1 MDGLIEEG
9 SEVVCQAIE
18 GVANGGNNWAAIIL
32 LLGMLAS
39 LAVVGLLAW
48 QFLKSRDNRA
58 DARESEAK
66 AESARLLLQIKT
78 DAEAREER
86 QRQDYDRQIAMITDV
101 LDRYDVRQKETN
113 SVLGGVSE
121 SLRENTRTIAGFSV
135 LMEKNSEILDRL
147 APHSEPPP
155 SVPKKRAPRKPQ
167 VSNE

>member
-9 SEVVCQAIE
+9 SEVVGQAIE

-48 QFLKSRDNRA
+48 KFLQSRDNRA

-101 LDRYDVRQKETN
+101 LDHYDVRQKETN
-113 SVLGGVSE
+113 LVLGGVLE

-135 LMEKNSEILDRL
+135 MMGKHSELLDRL
-147 APHSEPPP
+147 VPHIEPTPL
-155 SVPKKRAPRKPQ
+155 PKKRAPRKPQ